1 MAAVQPGFPVLE
13 FVDGDGR
20 VREHILDSDARV
32 IIGRSPTATIPVL
45 DDSSVSRL
53 HAVLEWLDTHWT
65 VVDDGLSRNGTFV
78 NGRRLSGRRPLH
90 PGDTIRVGEFVLTY
104 RDSTRTS
111 ENTTNIGGTLPS
123 RETLTDA
130 QVKVLVA
137 LCRPYKDGAKYA
149 SPASNQQIAGELF
162 LSIETVKTH
171 LRALFAKFGLDQAP
185 DHNKRVRLA
194 QCALLSGVV
203 SDRDL

>member
-1 MAAVQPGFPVLE
+1 MSQGWPVLE
-13 FVDGDGR
+13 FVDADGR
-20 VREHILDSDARV
+20 VREHVLDSDARI

-45 DDSSVSRL
+45 DDSVSRL

-78 NGRRLSGRRPLH
+78 NGHRISGRRPLH

-104 RDSTRTS
+104 RDAARAH
-111 ENTTNIGGTLPS
+111 ENTTNIGGALPT
-123 RETLTDA
+123 RDALTDA

-137 LCRPYKDGAKYA
+137 LCRPYKAGAKYA
-149 SPASNQQIAGELF
+149 SPSSNQQIAAELY

-194 QCALLSGVV
+194 QCAMLSGVV